1 MEAINLDCIGIFYS
15 LSPINTL
22 AKAMSCLF
30 LNNLFTCLKEIEK

>member
-30 LNNLFTCLKEIEK
+30 FFLITYLHV